1 MTILRLR
8 HIIPIHGIGAGL
20 PDGRWVIG
28 VCEPPMINRFKGA
41 WAVLTGKA
49 YPVAW
54 PNHGEFEQATVL
66 AGHEVPH

>member
-8 HIIPIHGIGAGL
+8 HIIPRHGCQAGF
-20 PDGRWVIG
+20 PDGRYVIA
-28 VCEPPMINRFKGA
+28 VAEPPPINRFKGA

-54 PNHGEFEQATVL
+54 PKNGEFEQAMVMN
-66 AGHEVPH
+66 GHELPH